1 MTFNWKIPPWERF
14 EDATHMA
21 VLISQAGGG
30 RASLIAEGVR
40 GDDATEALADLLMGP
55 GGVAAAVSA
64 PGLIGVAVKRGID
77 VMWMSQPPIH
87 AAPGKTAGEWD
98 VSVNN
103 ADGAEVT
110 VFSADQVRDL
120 LAHIRAEYGAK

>member
-1 MTFNWKIPPWERF
+1 MTFNWKIPPWQRF

-21 VLISQAGGG
+21 VLLSQAGGG
-30 RASLIAEGVR
+30 QVSLVAEGVR

-55 GGVAAAVSA
+55 GGVAGAVSA
-64 PGLIGVAVKRGID
+64 PDLIGVVVRRGID

-98 VSVNN
+98 ISVD
-103 ADGAEVT
+103 AGGAEVT
-110 VFSADQVRDL
+110 AFSAADVRGL
-120 LAHIRAEYGAK
+120 LARIRAEYGTK